1 MRKTT
6 APQGNREFWP
16 GTGIVKSTGN
26 AFTHRPERVLA
37 TPQELAKARS
47 QAAAWS
53 NEQQREAGK
62 GFGHVTMG
70 GLSKR
75 AQKQLKSTPQSIT
88 IAPRGSSQGDR
99 IKRGGI

>member
-1 MRKTT
+1 MSIY
-6 APQGNREFWP
+6 WP
-16 GTGIVKSTGN
+16 GTKIVKSTGN
-26 AFTHRPERVLA
+26 AFTQRPERVMA

-47 QAAAWS
+47 QAAARS
-53 NEQQREAGK
+53 NEEQRAAGA

-75 AQKQLKSTPQSIT
+75 AQQQLKSTPQSIT
-88 IAPRGSSQGDR
+88 IAPRGSSNGDR